1 MQLAIQWNAS
11 LTAVHAL
18 SDMALTDDA
27 SLRDAYRRAATR
39 NADSLRE
46 EFGCVE
52 GLRASVAVEEGPV
65 EKVVLDVA
73 ARERADLIVTGIAR
87 SGPLAQ
93 VLLGSS
99 VTALVRKSPIPLLVV
114 KKKVLDTD
122 GRVIVASDLSDSS
135 KPALSVGLRWFFP
148 RRLEFFHGFEP
159 PYRNFAADREVYDRG
174 FETSALA
181 RCHDFLIDAVG
192 EDAAAKF
199 EVVAR
204 QGDPVA
210 GLQALTNDADTDLVI
225 AGTHGKTGLLHAL
238 VGSVASRI
246 LEAVPCD
253 VLVVPG
259 ERQ

>member
-1 MQLAIQWNAS
+1 M
-11 LTAVHAL
+11 
-18 SDMALTDDA
+18 
-27 SLRDAYRRAATR
+27 R

-52 GLRASVAVEEGPV
+52 GLRASVAIEEGPV
-65 EKVVLDVA
+65 DKAVLDVA
-73 ARERADLIVTGIAR
+73 TRERADLIVTGIAL

-93 VLLGSS
+93 VLVGSS
-99 VTALVRKSPIPLLVV
+99 VTALVRKSSIPLLVV

-135 KPALSVGLRWFFP
+135 KPALAVGLRWFP
-148 RRLEFFHGFEP
+148 LRRLELFYGFEP
-159 PYRNFAADREVYDRG
+159 PYRNFAADREVFDRN
-174 FETSALA
+174 FETSALVQC
-181 RCHDFLIDAVG
+181 RDFLAETVG
-192 EDAAAKF
+192 EHAATKF

-204 QGDPVA
+204 QGDPVV
-210 GLQALTNDADTDLVI
+210 GLQALTNNAGTDLVI